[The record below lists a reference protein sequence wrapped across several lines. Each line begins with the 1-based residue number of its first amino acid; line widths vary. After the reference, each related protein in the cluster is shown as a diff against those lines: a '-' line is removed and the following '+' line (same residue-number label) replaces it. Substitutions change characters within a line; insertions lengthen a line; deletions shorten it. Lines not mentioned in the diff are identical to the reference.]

1 MKSSLD
7 YFSCFI
13 YNFINHLLQ
22 IFITILKIDKDKTIL
37 SKIQQK
43 IGEYFLHKKIKIIS
57 DINKLNQII
66 FFIFKRLITQKIVI
80 FKAGKYLILHL
91 IKRYISFVKIIL

>member
-1 MKSSLD
+1 MKISLD

-57 DINKLNQII
+57 DINKIKSDY
-66 FFIFKRLITQKIVI
+66 F
-80 FKAGKYLILHL
+80 LH
-91 IKRYISFVKIIL
+91 F